1 MVEENKLI
9 ERIVCGVS
17 FGPFEKVDFL
27 VYETERLEKL
37 KGEYIFIRERVF
49 KNKETGAII
58 SRTYLGEVGKTS

>member
-17 FGPFEKVDFL
+17 FGPFEKVDFFI
-27 VYETERLEKL
+27 YEAERLERMR
-37 KGEYIFIRERVF
+37 GEDILIRERVF

-58 SRTYLGEVGKTS
+58 SRTYLGEVGKTA